1 MTQKKITSL
10 APRIF
15 IHFWDTKEWFKDMTL
30 KQKYEQTP
38 DSPDGTILQVNTT
51 LYLLK
56 VDFITQKG
64 FPVHLSD
71 YQFIFFYFVI

>member
-1 MTQKKITSL
+1 
-10 APRIF
+10 
-15 IHFWDTKEWFKDMTL
+15 MTL